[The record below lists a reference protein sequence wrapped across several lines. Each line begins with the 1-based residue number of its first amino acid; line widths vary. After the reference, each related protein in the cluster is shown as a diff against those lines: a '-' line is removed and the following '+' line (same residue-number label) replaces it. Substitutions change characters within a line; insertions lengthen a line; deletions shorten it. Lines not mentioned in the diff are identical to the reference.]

1 MITLKSYLPV
11 CFLVAFM
18 LLSFNTVSL
27 SLDENI
33 VGLWLFDEGSG
44 KTASDSS
51 NYGNDGKLK
60 GGAEWVDG
68 KFKKALSFNGKDAY
82 VEVPD
87 SDSLKIEEEITIELW
102 FFPRTVP
109 GELDIIRK
117 HQPNGDTYNYEIYV
131 YADGTISPNLKNI
144 LDPFKTAKIGEKDV
158 PFNKWTHIAFTYN
171 GKKVIF
177 YINGNSAFEET
188 VAGKIP
194 TSDGSLYIGCRDG
207 TRRFIDGILDEVCLS
222 NIARTAD
229 EIKAH
234 ISKGVIGAAAVEK
247 VGKLA
252 VTWAAL
258 KG

>member
-1 MITLKSYLPV
+1 MITLKPYLPI

-18 LLSFNTVSL
+18 LLGFSTVCF
-27 SLDENI
+27 SLDEHI

-82 VEVPD
+82 VEAPS
-87 SDSLKIEEEITIELW
+87 SDSLKIEDEIAIEFWL
-102 FFPRTVP
+102 FPRSLT
-109 GELDIIRK
+109 GDAWNILRK
-117 HQPNGDTYNYEIYV
+117 HTDDTYDYEIYAD
-131 YADGTISPNLKNI
+131 ADGTIWFDLKVFEINTGIKIGGKNI
-144 LDPFKTAKIGEKDV
+144 PFKE
-158 PFNKWTHIAFTYN
+158 WTHLAFTYD
-171 GKKVIF
+171 GKKGIM
-177 YINGNSAFEET
+177 YINGESVFEQD
-188 VAGKIP
+188 ASGKIP
-194 TSDGSLYIGCRDG
+194 TSKSPLFIGCRD
-207 TRRFIDGILDEVCLS
+207 TTKRFIDATLDEICLS

-247 VGKLA
+247 AEKLF

-258 KG
+258 KEK